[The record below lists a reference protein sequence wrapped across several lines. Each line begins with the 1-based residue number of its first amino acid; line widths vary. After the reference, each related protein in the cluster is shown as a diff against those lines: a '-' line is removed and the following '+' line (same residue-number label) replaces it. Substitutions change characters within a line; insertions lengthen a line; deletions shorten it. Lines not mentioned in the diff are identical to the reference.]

1 MFIKKQNGTALV
13 SALVLLVALTMVSIA
28 GIQSSN
34 VQLQISGNDEETV
47 QAYEY
52 AQSVVDA
59 VIEQPSYFPVGSA
72 AGYTLCMTAETGCND
87 TPISFTEPMFSGVNL
102 QAKVTLVKVG
112 TAPRMYNA
120 NDLES
125 TTAAYFEV
133 KGHYDETANTVKR
146 GGRSDVVQGLV
157 KVISAGQ

>member
-1 MFIKKQNGTALV
+1 MNTLNQKGTALV
-13 SALVLLVALTMVSIA
+13 TALVLLVALTMVSLA
-28 GIQSSN
+28 GIQSSS

-59 VIEQPSYFPVGSA
+59 TIENPAYFSVGA
-72 AGYTLCMTAETGCND
+72 ANGHTICLAAEADCDD
-87 TPISFTEPMFSGVNL
+87 TPISFTETMFTGKNL

-112 TAPRMYNA
+112 PAPRMYNA
-120 NDLES
+120 SDLEN
-125 TTAAYFEV
+125 TTAAYFDV
-133 KGHYDETANTVKR
+133 KGRYDETSNQGGKANI
-146 GGRSDVVQGLV
+146 VQGMV